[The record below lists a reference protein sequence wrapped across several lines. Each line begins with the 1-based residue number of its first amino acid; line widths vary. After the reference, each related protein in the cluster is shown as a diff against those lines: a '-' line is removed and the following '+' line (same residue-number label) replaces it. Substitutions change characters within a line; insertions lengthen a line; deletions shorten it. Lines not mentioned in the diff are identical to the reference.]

1 MPNDKKKKQTIKDLN
16 NITKFTN
23 MRTYGVSKDM
33 PGILT
38 NDINEFIDKL
48 NTDREKNKSL
58 INSRMSKER
67 LDRSKSIKNTN
78 IYDIIDSPEVLG
90 SIEST
95 IGSEN
100 IRFAQL
106 LKDYEMIKRCIPQVH
121 RVVNV
126 IKNNIISPDSMGS
139 NNILGI
145 SIPEGTN
152 QSDEK
157 KIRGLVEKYELNQR
171 IQDEIVMDYLIAS
184 VKYVTIVPYSVI
196 PDMLYQDPN
205 DPNNKKLIS
214 INECVERFN
223 RLTENDVKP
232 LYEAAGSVEQNEL
245 NSLTETVLLENSD
258 FIQDDIKENM
268 NYDISSYVNSQLKD
282 IEFVNG
288 GLAYYKNALL
298 NEAVNILSTDDKE
311 LKAMKNIVNKVQKES
326 GKLKNFINDSDIASE
341 GLIDTKTYKDIK
353 RTVDFR
359 GAHIEYLP
367 ASRTISFKLRDT
379 IVGYFYVE
387 DRIDPNKTNNNTMSI
402 MDKINASVYIKNTK
416 VNRSKEVEEIIVR
429 NISEKLVKAINGKF
443 INDNYDDM
451 DIIYE
456 FVKANELY
464 KKPKRVV
471 FFHPD
476 DICEFRRA
484 DGSIMKNCMFY
495 AKLVILTLLSNILA
509 KVTRGSDRNLYFV
522 KTGLTTDIEGSVN
535 DTIRAIKQNQIR
547 YSDIGT
553 INEIFNIVGSAV
565 DVFMPV
571 SVDGE
576 RPIET
581 ETISGQNIDMNEDF
595 INSLI
600 RSIIQSFGVP
610 ASMIEEFD
618 SIDFAKTIS
627 MSNLE
632 MAKAVYDAQI
642 ELNPD
647 LTKMFRLLVKYELP
661 EYEQYD
667 DIDVKL
673 NPPSIIVYE
682 MNRDRM
688 DSIDQVAEKLGEL
701 LIAPE
706 NESSDEKKRRM
717 FKLEYYRRTMS
728 SWDWDMIDDIL
739 NQVTVKSKELE
750 IEESLNSDEDSD
762 DLGNDQY

>member
-38 NDINEFIDKL
+38 NDVNEFIDKL

-78 IYDIIDSPEVLG
+78 IYDIIDSPEVLD

-184 VKYVTIVPYSVI
+184 VKYVTIIPYSVI

-205 DPNNKKLIS
+205 DPNNKKLVS

>member
-1 MPNDKKKKQTIKDLN
+1 MSNNKQKKDTIKDLN

-23 MRTYGVSKDM
+23 MRTYGVSKNI
-33 PGILT
+33 PNILT
-38 NDINEFIDKL
+38 NDVNDFIDKL
-48 NTDREKNKSL
+48 NNDREKNKSL
-58 INSRMSKER
+58 INSRLSKER
-67 LDRSKSIKNTN
+67 LDKSKN
-78 IYDIIDSPEVLG
+78 INNMNLYSMIDSPEVLG

-100 IRFAQL
+100 IRFSQL
-106 LKDYEMIKRCIPQVH
+106 LKDYEIIKRCIPQIH
-121 RVVNV
+121 RVIN
-126 IKNNIISPDSMGS
+126 IIRNNIISPDSMGS

-145 SIPEGTN
+145 SIPEGTS

-157 KIRGLVEKYELNQR
+157 KIRDIVDKYELNQK
-171 IQDEIVMDYLIAS
+171 IQDDIVIDYLIAS
-184 VKYVTIVPYSVI
+184 VKYLTVVPYSII
-196 PDMLYQDPN
+196 PDMLYKDPD
-205 DPNNKKLIS
+205 DPTNKKVVS
-214 INECVERFN
+214 INECIERFDN
-223 RLTENDVKP
+223 LTKNDIKP
-232 LYEAAGSVEQNEL
+232 LSEAAGYSNTSELMPIMESVFDKDYMENDNISQ
-245 NSLTETVLLENSD
+245 TNSD
-258 FIQDDIKENM
+258 IL
-268 NYDISSYVNSQLKD
+268 SYINSQLND

-288 GLAYYKNALL
+288 GLAYYKNAIL

-311 LKAMKNIVNKVQKES
+311 LKSMKNIINKVQKES
-326 GKLKNFINDSDIASE
+326 GKLKNFITDSDIATE

-353 RTVDFR
+353 RSVNFR

-379 IVGYFYVE
+379 VVGYFYVE
-387 DRIDPNKTNNNTMSI
+387 DRIDPNKTNNNAMSI

-416 VNRSKEVEEIIVR
+416 VNRSKEVEEVIVR
-429 NISEKLVKAINGKF
+429 NISEKLVKAVNGKF
-443 INDNYDDM
+443 INDNYNDM

-495 AKLVILTLLSNILA
+495 AKLVILNLLSNILA

-553 INEIFNIVGSAV
+553 INEIFNIVGSNV

-595 INSLI
+595 INFLI
-600 RSIIQSFGVP
+600 KSIVQSFGVP
-610 ASMIEEFD
+610 ASMVEEFD
-618 SIDFAKTIS
+618 SVDFAKTIS

-632 MAKAVYDAQI
+632 MAKAVYDSQI

-667 DIDVKL
+667 DIEVNL
-673 NPPSIIVYE
+673 NAPSIIIYE

-688 DSIDQVAEKLGEL
+688 DSIEQVSDKLAEL
-701 LIAPE
+701 LISPE
-706 NESSDEKKRRM
+706 SESPDEKKKRM

-739 NQVTVKSKELE
+739 NEVYTKSKEKELE
-750 IEESLNSDEDSD
+750 EKLSNKSDN
-762 DLGNDQY
+762 NDAEY

>member
-1 MPNDKKKKQTIKDLN
+1 M
-16 NITKFTN
+16 
-23 MRTYGVSKDM
+23 
-33 PGILT
+33 
-38 NDINEFIDKL
+38 
-48 NTDREKNKSL
+48 
-58 INSRMSKER
+58 
-67 LDRSKSIKNTN
+67 
-78 IYDIIDSPEVLG
+78 
-90 SIEST
+90 
-95 IGSEN
+95 
-100 IRFAQL
+100 
-106 LKDYEMIKRCIPQVH
+106 
-121 RVVNV
+121 
-126 IKNNIISPDSMGS
+126 
-139 NNILGI
+139 
-145 SIPEGTN
+145 
-152 QSDEK
+152 
-157 KIRGLVEKYELNQR
+157 
-171 IQDEIVMDYLIAS
+171 
-184 VKYVTIVPYSVI
+184 
-196 PDMLYQDPN
+196 
-205 DPNNKKLIS
+205 
-214 INECVERFN
+214 
-223 RLTENDVKP
+223 
-232 LYEAAGSVEQNEL
+232 
-245 NSLTETVLLENSD
+245 
-258 FIQDDIKENM
+258 
-268 NYDISSYVNSQLKD
+268 
-282 IEFVNG
+282 
-288 GLAYYKNALL
+288 
-298 NEAVNILSTDDKE
+298 
-311 LKAMKNIVNKVQKES
+311 
-326 GKLKNFINDSDIASE
+326 
-341 GLIDTKTYKDIK
+341 
-353 RTVDFR
+353 
-359 GAHIEYLP
+359 
-367 ASRTISFKLRDT
+367 
-379 IVGYFYVE
+379 
-387 DRIDPNKTNNNTMSI
+387 
-402 MDKINASVYIKNTK
+402 
-416 VNRSKEVEEIIVR
+416 
-429 NISEKLVKAINGKF
+429 VKAINGKF

-600 RSIIQSFGVP
+600 KSIIQSFGVP

-688 DSIDQVAEKLGEL
+688 DSIDQVSEKLGEL

-706 NESSDEKKRRM
+706 NESPDERRKRM

-739 NQVTVKSKELE
+739 NQITVKSKEVE
-750 IEESLNSDEDSD
+750 IEEKINNNEDSNTD
-762 DLGNDQY
+762 DLNQY

>member
-1 MPNDKKKKQTIKDLN
+1 MSNNKQKKDTIKDLN

-23 MRTYGVSKDM
+23 MRTYGVSKNI
-33 PGILT
+33 PNILT
-38 NDINEFIDKL
+38 NDVNDFIDKL
-48 NTDREKNKSL
+48 NNDREKNKSL
-58 INSRMSKER
+58 INSRLSKER
-67 LDRSKSIKNTN
+67 LDKSKNIKNTN

-90 SIEST
+90 SVEST

-100 IRFAQL
+100 IRFSQL
-106 LKDYEMIKRCIPQVH
+106 LKDYEIIKRCIPQIH
-121 RVVNV
+121 RVIN
-126 IKNNIISPDSMGS
+126 IIRNNIISPDSMGS

-145 SIPEGTN
+145 SIPEGTS

-157 KIRGLVEKYELNQR
+157 KIRDIVDKYELNQK
-171 IQDEIVMDYLIAS
+171 IQDDIIIDYLIAS
-184 VKYVTIVPYSVI
+184 VKYLTVVPYSII
-196 PDMLYQDPN
+196 PDMLYKDP
-205 DPNNKKLIS
+205 DDQTNKKVVS
-214 INECVERFN
+214 INECIERFDN
-223 RLTENDVKP
+223 LTKNDIKP
-232 LYEAAGSVEQNEL
+232 LSEAAGYSNTSELMPIMESVFDKNYMENDNISQ
-245 NSLTETVLLENSD
+245 TNSD
-258 FIQDDIKENM
+258 IL
-268 NYDISSYVNSQLKD
+268 SYINFQLND

-288 GLAYYKNALL
+288 GLAYYKNAIL

-311 LKAMKNIVNKVQKES
+311 LKSMKNIINKVQKES
-326 GKLKNFINDSDIASE
+326 GKLKNFINDSDIATE

-353 RTVDFR
+353 RSVNFR

-379 IVGYFYVE
+379 VVGYFYVE
-387 DRIDPNKTNNNTMSI
+387 DRIDPNKTNNNAMSI

-429 NISEKLVKAINGKF
+429 NISEKLVKAVNGKF
-443 INDNYDDM
+443 INDNYNDM

-495 AKLVILTLLSNILA
+495 AKLVILNLLSNILA

-553 INEIFNIVGSAV
+553 INEIFNIVGSNV

-595 INSLI
+595 INFLI
-600 RSIIQSFGVP
+600 KSIVQSFGVP
-610 ASMIEEFD
+610 ASMVEEFD
-618 SIDFAKTIS
+618 SVDFAKTIS

-632 MAKAVYDAQI
+632 MAKAVYDSQI

-667 DIDVKL
+667 DIEVSL
-673 NPPSIIVYE
+673 NAPSIIIYE

-688 DSIDQVAEKLGEL
+688 DSIEQVSDKLAEL
-701 LIAPE
+701 LISPE
-706 NESSDEKKRRM
+706 SESPDEKKKRM

-739 NQVTVKSKELE
+739 NEVYTKSKEKELE
-750 IEESLNSDEDSD
+750 EKLSNKSDN
-762 DLGNDQY
+762 NDAEY

>member
-67 LDRSKSIKNTN
+67 LDRSKNIKNTN

-205 DPNNKKLIS
+205 DPNNKKLVS

-762 DLGNDQY
+762 NLGNDQY

>member
-38 NDINEFIDKL
+38 NDVNEFIDKL

-145 SIPEGTN
+145 SIPEGTS

-157 KIRGLVEKYELNQR
+157 KIRGLVEKYELNQK
-171 IQDEIVMDYLIAS
+171 IQDDIVMDYLIAS

-205 DPNNKKLIS
+205 DPNNKKLVS

-223 RLTENDVKP
+223 KLTENDVKP
-232 LYEAAGSVEQNEL
+232 LYEAAGCVEQNEL

-739 NQVTVKSKELE
+739 NQVTIKFKELE
-750 IEESLNSDEDSD
+750 IEESLNSDENSD

>member
-1 MPNDKKKKQTIKDLN
+1 MSNNKQKKDTIKDLN

-23 MRTYGVSKDM
+23 MRTYGVSKNI
-33 PGILT
+33 PNILT
-38 NDINEFIDKL
+38 NDVNDFIDKL
-48 NTDREKNKSL
+48 NNDREKNKSL
-58 INSRMSKER
+58 INSRLSKER
-67 LDRSKSIKNTN
+67 LDKSKN
-78 IYDIIDSPEVLG
+78 INNMNLYSMIDSPEVLG

-100 IRFAQL
+100 IRFSQL
-106 LKDYEMIKRCIPQVH
+106 LKDYEIIKRCIPQIH
-121 RVVNV
+121 RVIN
-126 IKNNIISPDSMGS
+126 IIRNNIISPDSMGS

-145 SIPEGTN
+145 SIPEGTS

-157 KIRGLVEKYELNQR
+157 KIRDIVDKYELNQK
-171 IQDEIVMDYLIAS
+171 IQDDIIIDYLIAS
-184 VKYVTIVPYSVI
+184 VKYLTVVPYSII
-196 PDMLYQDPN
+196 PDMLYKDP
-205 DPNNKKLIS
+205 DDQTNKKVVS
-214 INECVERFN
+214 INECIERFDN
-223 RLTENDVKP
+223 LTKNDIKP
-232 LYEAAGSVEQNEL
+232 LSEAAGYSNTSELMPIMESVFDKNYMENDNISQ
-245 NSLTETVLLENSD
+245 TNSD
-258 FIQDDIKENM
+258 IL
-268 NYDISSYVNSQLKD
+268 SYINFQLND

-288 GLAYYKNALL
+288 GLAYYKNAIL

-311 LKAMKNIVNKVQKES
+311 LKSMKNIINKVQKES
-326 GKLKNFINDSDIASE
+326 GKLKNFINDSDIATE

-353 RTVDFR
+353 RSVNFR

-379 IVGYFYVE
+379 VVGYFYVE
-387 DRIDPNKTNNNTMSI
+387 DRIDPNKTNNNAMSI

-416 VNRSKEVEEIIVR
+416 VNRSKEVEEVIVR
-429 NISEKLVKAINGKF
+429 NISEKLVKAVNGKF
-443 INDNYDDM
+443 INDNYNDM

-495 AKLVILTLLSNILA
+495 AKLVILNLLSNILA

-553 INEIFNIVGSAV
+553 INEIFNIVGSNV

-595 INSLI
+595 INFLI
-600 RSIIQSFGVP
+600 KSIVQSFGVP
-610 ASMIEEFD
+610 ASMVEEFD
-618 SIDFAKTIS
+618 SVDFAKTIS

-632 MAKAVYDAQI
+632 MAKAVYDSQI

-667 DIDVKL
+667 DIEVSL
-673 NPPSIIVYE
+673 NAPSIIIYE

-688 DSIDQVAEKLGEL
+688 DSIEQVSDKLAEL
-701 LIAPE
+701 LISPE
-706 NESSDEKKRRM
+706 SESPDEKKKRM

-739 NQVTVKSKELE
+739 NEVYTKSKEKELE
-750 IEESLNSDEDSD
+750 EKLSNKSDN
-762 DLGNDQY
+762 NDAEY

>member
-23 MRTYGVSKDM
+23 MITYGVSKDM

-38 NDINEFIDKL
+38 NDVNEFIDKL

-145 SIPEGTN
+145 SIPEGTS

-205 DPNNKKLIS
+205 DPNNKKLVS

-367 ASRTISFKLRDT
+367 ASRTISFKW
-379 IVGYFYVE
+379 
-387 DRIDPNKTNNNTMSI
+387 I
-402 MDKINASVYIKNTK
+402 M
-416 VNRSKEVEEIIVR
+416 
-429 NISEKLVKAINGKF
+429 F
-443 INDNYDDM
+443 
-451 DIIYE
+451 
-456 FVKANELY
+456 
-464 KKPKRVV
+464 
-471 FFHPD
+471 
-476 DICEFRRA
+476 
-484 DGSIMKNCMFY
+484 
-495 AKLVILTLLSNILA
+495 
-509 KVTRGSDRNLYFV
+509 
-522 KTGLTTDIEGSVN
+522 
-535 DTIRAIKQNQIR
+535 
-547 YSDIGT
+547 
-553 INEIFNIVGSAV
+553 
-565 DVFMPV
+565 
-571 SVDGE
+571 
-576 RPIET
+576 
-581 ETISGQNIDMNEDF
+581 
-595 INSLI
+595 
-600 RSIIQSFGVP
+600 
-610 ASMIEEFD
+610 
-618 SIDFAKTIS
+618 
-627 MSNLE
+627 
-632 MAKAVYDAQI
+632 
-642 ELNPD
+642 
-647 LTKMFRLLVKYELP
+647 
-661 EYEQYD
+661 
-667 DIDVKL
+667 
-673 NPPSIIVYE
+673 
-682 MNRDRM
+682 
-688 DSIDQVAEKLGEL
+688 
-701 LIAPE
+701 
-706 NESSDEKKRRM
+706 
-717 FKLEYYRRTMS
+717 
-728 SWDWDMIDDIL
+728 
-739 NQVTVKSKELE
+739 
-750 IEESLNSDEDSD
+750 
-762 DLGNDQY
+762 

>member
-1 MPNDKKKKQTIKDLN
+1 MANNNEKKRTIKDLN

-23 MRTYGVSKDM
+23 MRTYGISKNV
-33 PGILT
+33 PNILT
-38 NDINEFIDKL
+38 NDVNEFIDKL
-48 NTDREKNKSL
+48 NSDKEKNKSL

-67 LDRSKSIKNTN
+67 LDKSKNIKNNN
-78 IYDIIDSPEVLG
+78 IYDIIDSPEILG

-106 LKDYEMIKRCIPQVH
+106 LKDYEIIKRCIPQIH

-145 SIPEGTN
+145 SIPEGTS

-157 KIRGLVEKYELNQR
+157 KIRSLVEKYELNQR
-171 IQDEIVMDYLIAS
+171 IQDEIVIDYLIAS
-184 VKYVTIVPYSVI
+184 VKYVTVVPYSVI

-205 DPNNKKLIS
+205 DPNNKKTVS
-214 INECVERFN
+214 INECIERFN
-223 RLTENDVKP
+223 NLIKDDIKP
-232 LYEAAGSVEQNEL
+232 LYEAAGCVEKNEL
-245 NSLTETVLLENSD
+245 NTLTENVLAEN
-258 FIQDDIKENM
+258 DDYIDNDLKFTM
-268 NYDISSYVNSQLKD
+268 NNDISSYINSQLKN

-288 GLAYYKNALL
+288 GMAYYKNAIL
-298 NEAVNILSTDDKE
+298 NEAVNILSNDDKE
-311 LKAMKNIVNKVQKES
+311 LKSMKNIITKVQKES
-326 GKLKNFINDSDIASE
+326 GQLKNFINDNDIATE

-353 RTVDFR
+353 RTVEFK

-387 DRIDPNKTNNNTMSI
+387 DRVDPNKTNNNTMSI

-416 VNRSKEVEEIIVR
+416 VNRSKEVEEIIIR
-429 NISEKLVKAINGKF
+429 NISEKIVKSINGKF
-443 INDNYDDM
+443 INDNYNDM

-464 KKPKRVV
+464 KKPKRIV

-476 DICEFRRA
+476 DICEFRRS

-522 KTGLTTDIEGSVN
+522 KTGLSTDIEGSVN

-571 SVDGE
+571 SIDGE

-600 RSIIQSFGVP
+600 RSIVQSFGVP

-688 DSIDQVAEKLGEL
+688 DSIDQVAEKLAEL

-706 NESSDEKKRRM
+706 NESADERKKRI
-717 FKLEYYRRTMS
+717 FKLEYYKRTMS
-728 SWDWDMIDDIL
+728 SWDWDMINDIL
-739 NQVTVKSKELE
+739 NQITVKSKELE
-750 IEESLNSDEDSD
+750 MEEKINNNSEDNLDNS
-762 DLGNDQY
+762 Y